1 MPRRRSS
8 SGRRRRVS
16 ALAVTDVAAPLGAD
30 EFSRLMAGLGP
41 FEAAPVIAVAVSGG
55 PDSMALCALAHDWA
69 RKRGGR
75 AEALIVDHGLRPES
89 TEEAHRVAGWLT
101 SLDISCRILTWD
113 GAKPQSNIHATA
125 RAARYGLLQAWC
137 HDKGIAH
144 LLLGH
149 HQDDLAETLLLR
161 LERHSGLDGLA
172 AMAAI
177 VETPDGRLLRPLLTV
192 PQGRLRAILKER
204 RLPSVD
210 DPSNHDRRY
219 GRIRIRQMMP
229 ALADQGVSTIRL
241 AGTALALGRARRFMD
256 DAVAYFLAGAVTP
269 HAAGFCWLDAAA
281 YGAAPEEL
289 SRRALTRLLLH
300 VGGGAY
306 PPRSERLERLHRAL
320 ADNGLGR
327 GRTLAGCRVIPGR
340 RGVLFFRE
348 PNAVTDDMVLQGG
361 GDLIWDRRFRIRA
374 DSGDYRVRRLG
385 QDGRSDVT
393 QAYRRHSAQLV
404 PAAVLPSMPAIFD
417 LDGMVAVPHLNFVRK
432 NGGEP
437 ALKGLAVDFRPAHS
451 LSPAGFAFAGT
462 GG

>member
-1 MPRRRSS
+1 
-8 SGRRRRVS
+8 
-16 ALAVTDVAAPLGAD
+16 VTAPLGAD
-30 EFSRLMAGLGP
+30 EFSQLMAGFGP

-69 RKRGGR
+69 RARGGR
-75 AEALIVDHGLRPES
+75 VEALIVDHGLRPES
-89 TEEAHRVAGWLT
+89 TDEARRVAGWLT
-101 SLDISCRILTWD
+101 SLDIRCRILTWH
-113 GAKPQSNIHATA
+113 GVKPRSNIHATA
-125 RAARYGLLQAWC
+125 RAARYGLLLDC
-137 HDKGIAH
+137 CRGEGIVH

-192 PQGRLRAILKER
+192 SQARLRATLEAH

-210 DPSNHDRRY
+210 DPSNYDRRY

-229 ALADQGVSTIRL
+229 ALAEQGVTVDRL
-241 AGTALALGRARRFMD
+241 ARTALAMGRARRFMD
-256 DAVAYFLAGAVTP
+256 EAVARFLAGAVTP
-269 HAAGFCWLDAAA
+269 RAAGFCWLDAAA

-300 VGGGAY
+300 VGGGTY
-306 PPRSERLERLHRAL
+306 PPRSERLERLHRSL

-340 RGVLFFRE
+340 RGVLLCRE
-348 PNAVTDDMVLQGG
+348 PGAVTDDMVLQGG
-361 GDLIWDRRFRIRA
+361 GELIWDRRFRVRA
-374 DSGDYRVRRLG
+374 DSGDYEYRVRRLG

-393 QAYRRHSAQLV
+393 QAHRRHWTQSM
-404 PAAVLPSMPAIFD
+404 PAAVLPSLPAIFD
-417 LDGMVAVPHLNFVRK
+417 LDGVVAVPHLNFVRG
-432 NGGEP
+432 NDGEL
-437 ALKGLAVDFRPAHS
+437 ALKGLAVEFRPAHS
-451 LSPAGFAFAGT
+451 LSPAGFAFAGA

>member
-1 MPRRRSS
+1 
-8 SGRRRRVS
+8 
-16 ALAVTDVAAPLGAD
+16 VAAPLGAD
-30 EFSRLMAGLGP
+30 EFSQLMAELGP

-69 RKRGGR
+69 RMRGGWV
-75 AEALIVDHGLRPES
+75 EALIVDHGLRPES
-89 TEEAHRVAGWLT
+89 AEEAQRVAGWLT
-101 SLDISCRILTWD
+101 SLDIGCRILTWD
-113 GAKPQSNIHATA
+113 GVKPQSNIHATA
-125 RAARYGLLQAWC
+125 RAARYGLLLDCC
-137 HDKGIAH
+137 HTEGMAH

-177 VETPDGRLLRPLLTV
+177 VETSDGRLLRPLLTV
-192 PQGRLRAILKER
+192 SRARLRAMLEDR

-210 DPSNHDRRY
+210 DPSNYDWRF

-229 ALADQGVSTIRL
+229 ALADQGVSAMRL

-256 DAVAYFLAGAVTP
+256 HTVARFLACAVMP

-281 YGAAPEEL
+281 YGAAPEEVA
-289 SRRALTRLLLH
+289 RRALTRLLLH

-306 PPRSERLERLHRAL
+306 PPRSEGLERLHRAL
-320 ADNGLGR
+320 VDNGLGR

-340 RGVLFFRE
+340 RGVLLCRE
-348 PNAVTDDMVLQGG
+348 PGAVTDDMALQGA
-361 GDLIWDRRFRIRA
+361 GDVIWDRRFRIRA
-374 DSGDYRVRRLG
+374 DSGGYRVRRLG

-393 QAYRRHSAQLV
+393 RAHRRHRVQLV
-404 PAAVLPSMPAIFD
+404 PAAVLPSLPAIFD
-417 LDGMVAVPHLNFVRK
+417 LDEVVAVPHLNFVRGS
-432 NGGEP
+432 GGEP
-437 ALKGLAVDFRPAHS
+437 ALKGLTVEFRPAHS
-451 LSPAGFAFAGT
+451 LSPAGFAFAGV